1 MRFLLDAGVPR
12 AIQNFLEKLGYD
24 ALRLSQTKLWNAT
37 DEKIFS
43 WAQKENRIIVTRDKG
58 FGDIR
63 NYPLGKHAGII
74 VIKDPNLSAVKI
86 TEIFGRAWAELKQED
101 FEHNLIIVDRK
112 KVRLRK
118 P

>member
-12 AIQNFLEKLGYD
+12 TIQNFLETLGFD

-37 DEKIFS
+37 DEKVFS

-63 NYPLGKHAGII
+63 SYPPGKHAGII
-74 VIKDPNLSAVKI
+74 IIKDPNLSAAKI
-86 TEIFGRAWAELKQED
+86 AEIFRSAWAEMKRAD
-101 FEHNLIIVDRK
+101 FERNLIIIDRK

-118 P
+118 H